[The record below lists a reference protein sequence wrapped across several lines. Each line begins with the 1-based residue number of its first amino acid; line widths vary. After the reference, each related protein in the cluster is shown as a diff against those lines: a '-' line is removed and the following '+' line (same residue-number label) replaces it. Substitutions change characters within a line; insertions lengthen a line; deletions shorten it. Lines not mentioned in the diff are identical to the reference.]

1 MEERAD
7 RLLLVVLKV
16 KTEREN
22 YKKVVLVRRRED
34 RDTQVAYR
42 EVFSSTLSSRPVHAI
57 IFESLINQAGL
68 LETGAKIDLRS
79 AKWFFHTEMIR
90 ELNVH

>member
-1 MEERAD
+1 MEETAD

-16 KTEREN
+16 KAEREN
-22 YKKVVLVRRRED
+22 YKKVVLVRRED

-42 EVFSSTLSSRPVHAI
+42 EVFSYTLSSRPVHAI